1 MTGYCAVSDHF
12 QFDTA
17 FSATSNTLEKLEI
30 DLNGGTAAFGGGP
43 FMASADPMITVDSLY
58 ANQGYSLELSPN
70 VTQDGL
76 ANSVPEPA
84 TWVMALTGFI
94 ALGFAYRVR
103 RRAPVVRRRG

>member
-70 VTQDGL
+70 VTQDSL

-84 TWVMALTGFI
+84 TWVMALTGFT